1 MRRRSVSENPR
12 EQKTQVARAAR
23 ARHPGEATR
32 VPTTGASARRRRRV
46 PPAASARGMRAR
58 LAFAGTGA
66 GAASM
71 RQKRDPRR
79 CRAPG
84 RDRRC
89 DGTGSSGG
97 ARGVA
102 TRGGHARVAA
112 DIGQMSG
119 RLAPC
124 SLTRLKRVA
133 KRESGVAGTP
143 SSSRGL
149 DIGRKNSRP
158 AGSVSAA
165 FWLLS
170 PTDLP
175 TPNRETRLES
185 HPSASVIPASAL
197 LIGRDRDDGR
207 RGVRGAP
214 SLSVGDQERRG
225 RVGRGHHR

>member
-23 ARHPGEATR
+23 ARRPGEATR
-32 VPTTGASARRRRRV
+32 VPMTGASVRRRRRV

-79 CRAPG
+79 CRARG

-102 TRGGHARVAA
+102 TRGGHAWVAA

-149 DIGRKNSRP
+149 DFVRKNSRP
-158 AGSVSAA
+158 AAESFCRCFVTVSTV
-165 FWLLS
+165 S
-170 PTDLP
+170 KHEPKNGT
-175 TPNRETRLES
+175 ES
-185 HPSASVIPASAL
+185 ESY
-197 LIGRDRDDGR
+197 
-207 RGVRGAP
+207 
-214 SLSVGDQERRG
+214 
-225 RVGRGHHR
+225 